1 MVYTNKISD
10 NLIISFNQMNKLN
23 ILNCDIIKD
32 ELFKVLDRKEDQQIT
47 IDLGNIT
54 FIDSSGFSLIIDIKK
69 HAAQQGKHIC
79 FTNLSEEVSELV
91 QLMKLQNLF
100 QSAGQIYHA

>member
-1 MVYTNKISD
+1 MIYTNKISD

-32 ELFKVLDRKEDQQIT
+32 ELLKMLDRKDDQQIT

-54 FIDSSGFSLIIDIKK
+54 FIDSSGFSLLIDINK
-69 HAAQQGKHIC
+69 HAAQQGKHIY

-91 QLMKLQNLF
+91 RLMKLQNLF
-100 QSAGQIYHA
+100 RSAGQIYHA